1 MSRMAVCGLINVE
14 TTLRVEGFPL
24 DYSPVRYPFFGIDSS
39 VSGVGYNL
47 ALALTTLGDEVRLFS
62 LIGADQA
69 GFLVRRVL
77 QQQEIADANV
87 LDRDTPTAQSV
98 VLYDANGRRMIF
110 TDLKAMQEQVYPT
123 APFIA
128 SLPGCELAVLCNINF
143 ARPLLALA
151 RAAGVPVATDVHAI
165 HDLEDDYNRDYMAAA
180 NILFMS
186 HERLPCAPEAWARRV
201 LARYGPDILVI
212 GLGAAGALLAVAA
225 DNYVGRVPAVAV
237 RPVVSTVGAGDALFA
252 SFCHFYGRDGDP
264 YGALR
269 RAVVFAGHKIG
280 ARGGAAGFLTEPAL
294 NLLFK
299 QDGG

>member
-151 RAAGVPVATDVHAI
+151 RAAGV
-165 HDLEDDYNRDYMAAA
+165 L
-180 NILFMS
+180 S
-186 HERLPCAPEAWARRV
+186 HGCSCDSR
-201 LARYGPDILVI
+201 
-212 GLGAAGALLAVAA
+212 
-225 DNYVGRVPAVAV
+225 
-237 RPVVSTVGAGDALFA
+237 S
-252 SFCHFYGRDGDP
+252 
-264 YGALR
+264 
-269 RAVVFAGHKIG
+269 
-280 ARGGAAGFLTEPAL
+280 GG
-294 NLLFK
+294 
-299 QDGG
+299 